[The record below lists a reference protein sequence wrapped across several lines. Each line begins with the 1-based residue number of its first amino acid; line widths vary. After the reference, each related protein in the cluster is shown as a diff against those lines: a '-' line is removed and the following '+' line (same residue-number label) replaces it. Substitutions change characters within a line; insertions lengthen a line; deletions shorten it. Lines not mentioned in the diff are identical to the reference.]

1 MKNRQINILVGIF
14 LLIGMLSF
22 ITLSIKISGLGFKDL
37 QTNETYELIGYFD
50 NIGNLKSGSSI
61 SLAGVEI
68 GSVGLIELDQNNYN
82 AKVHLEIDK
91 NINNIPVDSIASIVT
106 SGIIGNKYI
115 SIVVGAETIF
125 FNDGDV
131 FEETQSALIIE
142 EIIGK
147 YFVNSLNTKN

>member
-14 LLIGMLSF
+14 LLIGMISF
-22 ITLSIKISGLGFKDL
+22 IILSIKITGLGFKDL
-37 QTNETYELIGYFD
+37 KTAETYELVGYFD

>member
-1 MKNRQINILVGIF
+1 MKNKHINILVGVF
-14 LLIGMLSF
+14 LLIGVISF
-22 ITLSIKISGLGFKDL
+22 IVLSIKISGLGFKDL
-37 QTNETYELIGYFD
+37 KTTETYELVSYFD
-50 NIGNLKSGSSI
+50 NIGNLKSGSTI

-68 GSVGLIELDQNNYN
+68 GNVGLIELDQNNYN
-82 AKVHLEIDK
+82 AKVHLEINK

-115 SIVVGAETIF
+115 SIVVGAETIYF
-125 FNDGDV
+125 KDGDV

-147 YFVNSLNTKN
+147 YFLNSLNAK

>member
-1 MKNRQINILVGIF
+1 MKNRHINILVGVF
-14 LLIGMLSF
+14 LLIGVISF
-22 ITLSIKISGLGFKDL
+22 IILSIKITGLGFKDL
-37 QTNETYELIGYFD
+37 KTTETYELVGYFD

-68 GSVGLIELDQNNYN
+68 GNVGLIELDKNNYT
-82 AKVHLEIDK
+82 AKVHFQINK
-91 NINNIPVDSIASIVT
+91 TINNIPVDSIASIVT

-115 SIVVGAETIF
+115 SIVVGAEAIYF
-125 FNDGDV
+125 KDGDI

-147 YFVNSLNTKN
+147 YFVNSLNAN